1 MTARATR
8 PVVAPQRVADAP
20 AALECRFAE
29 SVRFGSNTVV
39 FGRVVAVH
47 VADRLWRSG
56 RVDQDAL
63 DAVDRAAGSRYIVGG
78 EPVDLR
84 RPIWADRD

>member
-1 MTARATR
+1 M
-8 PVVAPQRVADAP
+8 
-20 AALECRFAE
+20 
-29 SVRFGSNTVV
+29 

-47 VADRLWRSG
+47 VADRLWRDG

-63 DAVDRAAGSRYIVGG
+63 DAVGRAAGSRYLVGA

-84 RPIWADRD
+84 RPSWADRG